1 MKKKILICGAS
12 GFIGRNLFETLSKRN
27 DLDVWGTY
35 LTEKFSD
42 NPNII
47 RVDLTQKEEVI
58 RATKDFDIII
68 QAAAVTS
75 GAKDIIERPYIH
87 ITDNLI
93 MNSLIFQAAYDNHIK
108 QVIFFS
114 CTVMYPSS
122 KLPAKENDLDLNAPM
137 YEKYFGAG
145 WTKVFMEKLCEFY
158 SRLGRTKFTVIRHS
172 NIYGPYDKYDLEKSH
187 VFAAT
192 IMKIMNAKD
201 NKIVV
206 WGAGIEE
213 RDLLYVS
220 DLMDFVEL
228 VLEKQD
234 YSFDLFNVG
243 LGIAISVDSL
253 VKKIISLSGKNLA
266 IEYDKTKPTIA
277 TKLVLDIS
285 KAKEKF
291 GWKPKISL
299 DEGIK
304 KTLDWYSKNILKS
317 IQ

>member
-12 GFIGRNLFETLSKRN
+12 GFIGRNLFETLSKRK
-27 DLDVWGTY
+27 DLEVWGTY

-122 KLPAKENDLDLNAPM
+122 KLPVKEKDLDLNSEM

-145 WTKVFMEKLCEFY
+145 WTKVYMEKLCEFY

-317 IQ
+317 I

>member
-122 KLPAKENDLDLNAPM
+122 KLPVKEKDLDLNSEM

-145 WTKVFMEKLCEFY
+145 WTKVYMEKLCEFY

-220 DLMDFVEL
+220 DLIDFVEL

-317 IQ
+317 I

>member
-75 GAKDIIERPYIH
+75 GAKDIIERPDIH

-122 KLPAKENDLDLNAPM
+122 KLPVKEKDLDLNSEM

-145 WTKVFMEKLCEFY
+145 WTKVYMEKLCEFY

-317 IQ
+317 I

>member
-122 KLPAKENDLDLNAPM
+122 KLPVKEKDLDLNSEM

-145 WTKVFMEKLCEFY
+145 WTKVYMEKLCEFY

-317 IQ
+317 I